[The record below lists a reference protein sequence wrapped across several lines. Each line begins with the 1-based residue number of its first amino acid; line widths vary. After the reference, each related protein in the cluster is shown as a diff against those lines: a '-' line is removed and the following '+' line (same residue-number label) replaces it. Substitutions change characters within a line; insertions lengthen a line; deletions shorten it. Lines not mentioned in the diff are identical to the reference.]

1 MTRSFGDNHMRT
13 ASRELVLVTTH
24 LDVRPYNAF
33 WLRFSG
39 CTGTDTSELWN
50 SSLQRCEPIDEIT
63 EKYVGL
69 SLDS

>member
-1 MTRSFGDNHMRT
+1 MVVAGGTNTKHKSINKPVFRHDHSFGDNHVRT

-39 CTGTDTSELWN
+39 ALA
-50 SSLQRCEPIDEIT
+50 RHI
-63 EKYVGL
+63 
-69 SLDS
+69 